1 MTDLFAWMWIAYN
14 VVATV
19 LVFLLIYVMQKTE
32 HDRTLNKLDSPL
44 MQWFRRLTFVIAAS
58 VLCYT
63 MLYPDWLRTSL
74 LLVSAGVILV
84 GVNAL
89 ILRKRTPPDVSGIV
103 VRNFPIGLGHKKI
116 RP

>member
-1 MTDLFAWMWIAYN
+1 MTNASWMCSAYN
-14 VVATV
+14 TIAIV
-19 LVFLLIYVMQKTE
+19 LVFLLMYVMQKTE
-32 HDRTLNKLDSPL
+32 HDHVINRLDSPL

-74 LLVSAGVILV
+74 LLVSAGTILV

-89 ILRKRTPPDVSGIV
+89 ILRKRTPPDVSGIA
-103 VRNFPIGLGHKKI
+103 VRNFPVGLGHKKI